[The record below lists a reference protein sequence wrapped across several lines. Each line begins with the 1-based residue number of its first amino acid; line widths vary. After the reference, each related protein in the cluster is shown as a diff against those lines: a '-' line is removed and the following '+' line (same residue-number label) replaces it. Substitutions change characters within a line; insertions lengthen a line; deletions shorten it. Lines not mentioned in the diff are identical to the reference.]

1 MAGTKKVTIEIP
13 AGVDEKLFIR
23 LVTREATRLA
33 KLIEEWEKQMTD
45 RAPTPEE
52 LALLME
58 IKKAV
63 ARAAEEG

>member
-1 MAGTKKVTIEIP
+1 MAGTKKVTVEIP
-13 AGVDEKLFIR
+13 SGVDEKLFIR

-52 LALLME
+52 LTLLRE

-63 ARAAEEG
+63 AKTAEEG

>member
-1 MAGTKKVTIEIP
+1 MAGTKKVTVEIP

-52 LALLME
+52 LTLLRE

-63 ARAAEEG
+63 AKTAEEG

>member
-13 AGVDEKLFIR
+13 ADVDEELFIR
-23 LVTREATRLA
+23 LVTREATKLA

-45 RAPTPEE
+45 RAPTSEE

-58 IKKAV
+58 IKKSV
-63 ARAAEEG
+63 AKTAEEG